1 MLDVSL
7 VIFTR
12 EICEFWVQLAANR
25 SLCIEF
31 LKQEHLIRLVPILL
45 KSLQYSDSEIVVL
58 MKDDPEEEDDII
70 HLLKMEKDLNLTSIN
85 IAWHFFQV

>member
-1 MLDVSL
+1 MLDVSS

-12 EICEFWVQLAANR
+12 AICEFWVQLAANR
-25 SLCIEF
+25 SLCKEF

-58 MKDDPEEEDDII
+58 MKDDAEEEDDII